1 MDWNWC
7 SKIFHVFLVL
17 ELSGNSLNKKIK
29 ELSRNK
35 LNDYEEMSIFLL
47 FSYKHCSQNWKTAK
61 TLILLMEKKNVNI
74 KFIFILEKRK
84 IKVKRHNC
92 KIIYVFSFYSLFYK
106 LSSIKQTKKNI
117 ILYSVF
123 IYIFSIPFHSNF
135 VWNIRKLRYN
145 TIGFYSYFEKIQ
157 IKSKLYM

>member
-1 MDWNWC
+1 MIMRKC
-7 SKIFHVFLVL
+7 RYSFYFLISTVLKIGKQPKHSSFL
-17 ELSGNSLNKKIK
+17 
-29 ELSRNK
+29 
-35 LNDYEEMSIFLL
+35 
-47 FSYKHCSQNWKTAK
+47 W
-61 TLILLMEKKNVNI
+61 KKNVNI

-106 LSSIKQTKKNI
+106 LSSLKQTKKYI

-135 VWNIRKLRYN
+135 VWNSRKLSYN